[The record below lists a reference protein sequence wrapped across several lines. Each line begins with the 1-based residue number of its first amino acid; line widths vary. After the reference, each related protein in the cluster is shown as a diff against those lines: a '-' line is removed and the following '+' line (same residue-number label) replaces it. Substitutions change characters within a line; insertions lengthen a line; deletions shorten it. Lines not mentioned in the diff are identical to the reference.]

1 MLAKVLVL
9 RGCHRLCASF
19 AIQTT
24 IRIDLAHFDLFF
36 QNCSLFQYLDHGS
49 MIFVESVPVEISYFV
64 KQ

>member
-9 RGCHRLCASF
+9 RGCHPLCASF

-36 QNCSLFQYLDHGS
+36 QNCSQFQYLDHGA
-49 MIFVESVPVEISYFV
+49 MIIVESVPAEISYFV
-64 KQ
+64 RE